1 ESKVKTDSAKIKHQ
15 PDGSYYNSGSCVH
28 PLSITGLEIDFEK
41 GLRVSL
47 IQWQYGIEGNKLAIR
62 KIGIA

>member
-1 ESKVKTDSAKIKHQ
+1 MPVYPGDFEVSLFS
-15 PDGSYYNSGSCVH
+15 H